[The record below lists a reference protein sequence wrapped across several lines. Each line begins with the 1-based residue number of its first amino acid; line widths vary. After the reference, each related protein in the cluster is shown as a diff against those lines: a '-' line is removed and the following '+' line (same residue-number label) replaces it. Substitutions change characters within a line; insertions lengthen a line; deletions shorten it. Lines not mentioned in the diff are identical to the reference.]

1 MKRESKMTVA
11 GVIMGIIGIL
21 IAIEFLAVD
30 AILFGVQPPQII
42 TTLSNMIPL
51 DGIELD
57 FLMTLDVVLIF
68 MEFRWQGEDS

>member
-11 GVIMGIIGIL
+11 GVIMGIIGIM

-68 MEFRWQGEDS
+68 LEFRWQGEDS